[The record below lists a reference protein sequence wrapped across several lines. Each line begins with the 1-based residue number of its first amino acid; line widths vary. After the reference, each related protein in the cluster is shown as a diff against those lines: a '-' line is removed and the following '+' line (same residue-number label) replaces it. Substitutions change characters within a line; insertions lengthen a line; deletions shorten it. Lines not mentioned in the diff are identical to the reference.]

1 MISPEKEEVA
11 FLKEVDVTE
20 GNKKGN
26 VEIWLLEIEEMMR
39 ETLKDITKKAL
50 ADVATERTKW
60 VLKWPA

>member
-1 MISPEKEEVA
+1 M
-11 FLKEVDVTE
+11 DVTE

-26 VEIWLLEIEEMMR
+26 VELWLLEIEDMMR

-50 ADVATERTKW
+50 ADVNTERTKW